1 MNTVLKIVSYQL
13 QDAIRNRWVILY
25 TLLFL
30 VATEVML
37 QFGGTGSRLIVS
49 LMNLVLILIPLVSI
63 VFGTIYVHHSRDFIE
78 LLLSQP
84 VSRPSLFGGLYV
96 GLALPLAAG
105 FAVGV
110 GLPLVI
116 HGAVITGDHASTF
129 VWLLA
134 TGILLTLVFTA
145 LALVVALRSENRVQ
159 AVGMALLLWFFFSVM
174 YDGFVLILS
183 YSLSA
188 YPLERLMIGLTV
200 LNPIDLGR
208 ILLLLQIDIA
218 ALMGYTGAVFEQ
230 FFGSAAGLIISGG
243 SLILWLTMS
252 FALAKRT
259 FVLKDF

>member
-174 YDGFVLILS
+174 YDGLVLILS

-188 YPLERLMIGLTV
+188 YPLERLMREIRRRTRVVGAF
-200 LNPIDLGR
+200 PDGKS
-208 ILLLLQIDIA
+208 
-218 ALMGYTGAVFEQ
+218 ALMLVAARLRHVAGTKWGSRRYLNMERLKEQ
-230 FFGSAAGLIISGG
+230 QLEIA
-243 SLILWLTMS
+243 
-252 FALAKRT
+252 
-259 FVLKDF
+259 